1 MFPDGWWIP
10 PLITAIV
17 IIGGGAVLVDE
28 GVHFIVRHWHQIVH
42 FF

>member
-17 IIGGGAVLVDE
+17 IIGGGAVALDE
-28 GVHFIVRHWHQIVH
+28 LIRFVIRHWAFVQHL
-42 FF
+42 F